1 MKADE
6 KELLDRIFAGE
17 KGAFEQ
23 LLERYRSLFYSIFN
37 APGMGF
43 PRDYQ
48 EDLFQGFVINLS
60 ARDYYKLRAFE
71 GRNSASLAT
80 FLQIVVTRFTLDERR
95 KFRRHPRGI
104 GQGGRE
110 DDEPTWEFADPK
122 NIRPDDRSLE
132 REQLDT
138 FYNLLFSLDWKRISA
153 VLWVFKEVDRERIA
167 VVMATS
173 RANIDALFKRAKDQ
187 MTGLLADGGH
197 SGPRLPDSHVLTPAV
212 SQVLRQLLTVPTRQ
226 LLEGILQPGAKRRAL
241 LALVLLDY
249 PRFCATRAELAKL
262 AGFKANAPPG
272 AVEAECLAV
281 LQELAERVGA
291 AVCR

>member
-6 KELLDRIFAGE
+6 KELLDRIFAAE

-23 LLERYRSLFYSIFN
+23 FLDRYRSLFYSIFN

-43 PRDYQ
+43 PRDYLD
-48 EDLFQGFVINLS
+48 DLYQGFVINVS
-60 ARDYYKLRAFE
+60 AKDYYKLRAFE
-71 GRNSASLAT
+71 GRNSASLAS

-110 DDEPTWEFADPK
+110 DDQPTWEFEDPK
-122 NIRPDDRSLE
+122 ETSPDDRSLE

-153 VLWVFKEVDRERIA
+153 VLWVFKEVDRERIG

-173 RANIDALFKRAKDQ
+173 RANIDALYKRAKDQ
-187 MTGLLADGGH
+187 MTALLGEGDCAGARH
-197 SGPRLPDSHVLTPAV
+197 PDMEVLTPAV
-212 SQVLRQLLTVPTRQ
+212 QAALRALLAVPTRQ
-226 LLEGILQPGAKRRAL
+226 LLEGLLQPGAKRRAL
-241 LALVLLDY
+241 LGLVLIDY
-249 PRFCATRAELAKL
+249 PRFCATRRELAKL
-262 AGFKANAPPG
+262 AALKSPD
-272 AVEAECLAV
+272 AVEGECLAV
-281 LQELAERVGA
+281 IHELADRVGA
-291 AVCR
+291 GVRG